1 MYDFS
6 KQVRK
11 FHEDHVRLTS
21 GEQSD
26 MRSRRE
32 RNLKRIQDGLAELDK
47 SKLAETINQGGY
59 AQRTMTQP
67 PENDAESRY
76 DIDLGIVFEQDDAKT
91 PRTTRDWVRQA
102 IARKGSGFKNE
113 PVTKKKCVRVVYSN
127 GYQCDFPVF
136 RRRWTEAGYRYE
148 LSSGDEWVASDPAAM
163 NEWIKNKVAL
173 SPVSDG
179 SYQLRRIIRYGKFY
193 SKTHAHRLRAS
204 FPGGLVATAI
214 FIECYVAVDG
224 RDDEAIRETLRNISL
239 RSKYATVYANGVQ
252 VSDDKDTDRIG
263 RLIDQAK
270 ASVEEL
276 DKLDADD
283 TTASDANKIWKTVF
297 RHSFFDPASEDA
309 VNSSGAPLETK
320 SALGGVGLAA
330 PFLASK
336 AAAELSDG
344 ERQSRME
351 AAVSARK
358 ESGSGGKPWA
368 E

>member
-6 KQVRK
+6 KRVRK

-32 RNLKRIQDGLAELDK
+32 RNLKRIEDGLAELEK
-47 SKLAETINQGGY
+47 PKVAETINQGGY

-67 PENDAESRY
+67 PENDVDSRY

-102 IARKGSGFKNE
+102 MACKGSGFKND
-113 PVTKKKCVRVVYSN
+113 PATKKKCVRVVYSN

-136 RRRWTEAGYRYE
+136 RRRWTEVGYRYE
-148 LSSGDEWVASDPAAM
+148 LSSGDEWVASDPAAI

-173 SPVSDG
+173 SPVTDG

-214 FIECYVAVDG
+214 FIECYVEVDG
-224 RDDEAIRETLRNISL
+224 RDDESIRETLRKISV
-239 RSKYATVYANGVQ
+239 RSKSAPVYANGDQ
-252 VSDDKDTDRIG
+252 VSDAKDKDRIG

-276 DKLDADD
+276 DKLDGDVGEKEAR
-283 TTASDANKIWKTVF
+283 KGWRKVF
-297 RHSFFDPASEDA
+297 VHSFFDEPKEDA
-309 VNSSGAPLETK
+309 SSAAKGALETK
-320 SALGGVGLAA
+320 SAFSSGIAA
-330 PFLASK
+330 PALASWIASALSDEARADRLK
-336 AAAELSDG
+336 GAAE
-344 ERQSRME
+344 
-351 AAVSARK
+351 ARRS
-358 ESGSGGKPWA
+358 EGTPSKPWA
-368 E
+368 K